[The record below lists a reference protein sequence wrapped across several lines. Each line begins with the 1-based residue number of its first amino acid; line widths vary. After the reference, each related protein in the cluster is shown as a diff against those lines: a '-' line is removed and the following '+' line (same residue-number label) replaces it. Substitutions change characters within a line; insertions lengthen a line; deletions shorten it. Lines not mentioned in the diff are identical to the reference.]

1 MGEGKKQA
9 EIDIFEQ
16 LEEALEE
23 RLGKDRRQ
31 KDLGANVDGKN
42 RRKGDRRQQSPNQ
55 S

>member
-1 MGEGKKQA
+1 MGEGNKQS

-31 KDLGANVDGKN
+31 KDLGASAEGED
-42 RRKGDRRQQSPNQ
+42 RRNGDRREKGQN
-55 S
+55 

>member
-1 MGEGKKQA
+1 MGEGNKKA

-31 KDLGANVDGKN
+31 QDLGPSVNGED
-42 RRKGDRRQQSPNQ
+42 RRKGDRRQKSPKQS
-55 S
+55 